1 MVQFFQVKVVAKK
14 NMRVLTYADLNL
26 PAGSSQLPDAPSAP
40 SSITREVRRERRED
54 ETTGKTYGKWAKI
67 PKAWNRNDMSMSI
80 ILFLILHNYI
90 IIVESFVSGQVEFS
104 MIWHFGWNSKKTLL
118 WFSLSSL
125 FPI

>member
-1 MVQFFQVKVVAKK
+1 M
-14 NMRVLTYADLNL
+14 T
-26 PAGSSQLPDAPSAP
+26 
-40 SSITREVRRERRED
+40 RRED

-104 MIWHFGWNSKKTLL
+104 MIWHFGWNSKKKHCSGFRYLP
-118 WFSLSSL
+118 FSYLGSGFKQL
-125 FPI
+125 HCHN